1 MKTIL
6 AAILL
11 ATSLAAHADLSE
23 KSIKLVCGNQA
34 DIEKT
39 VDAYKETAVMIG
51 LNKEAGIANWLFVN
65 MEKGTS
71 SWIAQLIASDEWCML
86 GVGTQVVVPEGSPL
100 VDTPVGTR
108 IKFK

>member
-1 MKTIL
+1 MKTFM

-11 ATSLAAHADLSE
+11 ATSLTAQADLSE
-23 KSIKLVCGNQA
+23 KSINLICGSQA

-39 VDAYKETAVMIG
+39 VDTYKETAVMIG

-71 SWIAQLIASDEWCML
+71 SWIAQLIASNEWCML

-100 VDTPVGTR
+100 SDIPVGTR

>member
-1 MKTIL
+1 MKALL
-6 AAILL
+6 AATLL
-11 ATSLAAHADLSE
+11 AMSLTAHADLSE
-23 KSIKLVCGNQA
+23 KSVKLVCGKQA

-39 VDAYKETAVMIG
+39 IDVYKETAVMIG
-51 LNKEAGIANWLFVN
+51 VNKDDGIANWLFVN

-71 SWIAQLIASDEWCML
+71 SWVAQIMASDEWCMM

-100 VDTPVGTR
+100 GDVPVGTR